1 MEKYILIVFRI
12 KTFKTYNVFPR
23 IWYMVFGIWYNENPH
38 PLSPDRDLEDASG
51 SLFEFEILTVYI
63 DIEGEKNFNIL

>member
-1 MEKYILIVFRI
+1 
-12 KTFKTYNVFPR
+12 
-23 IWYMVFGIWYNENPH
+23 MVFGIWYNENPH
-38 PLSPDRDLEDASG
+38 PLSPDGDLEDASG